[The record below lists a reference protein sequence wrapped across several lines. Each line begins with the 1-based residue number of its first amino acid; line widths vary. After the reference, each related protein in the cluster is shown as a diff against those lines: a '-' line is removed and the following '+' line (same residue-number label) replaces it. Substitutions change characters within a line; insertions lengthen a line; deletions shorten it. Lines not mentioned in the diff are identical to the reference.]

1 METNRIRKSLGVM
14 GKMLLD
20 DFPTTSPAPKQE
32 MEKRD
37 QKATSLS
44 SGGGGVQFKYHV
56 GAVLSIS

>member
-1 METNRIRKSLGVM
+1 M

-37 QKATSLS
+37 QKATSLF
-44 SGGGGVQFKYHV
+44 SGGGGQFKYHV